1 MGKKG
6 DENLASGLANTR
18 YSAGTMST
26 LTVALLQ
33 FRTPGAD
40 PERALR
46 EGEAA
51 CREAA
56 LRGADVAL
64 FPEMWQIGYA
74 WFDDPYEAREK
85 YAALSIGEDDPFI
98 EHFRRLAEE
107 LRIAIVLT
115 FLQRTPTGPRNA
127 AVLID
132 RRGEVIL
139 TYAKVHT
146 CDFGVEANFT
156 PGDVFPVADLRLAD
170 DSVRVGIMICYDRE
184 FPEAARALMVGGAEI
199 ILTPNSCRLDAD
211 RIGQFRARAFEN
223 MVGVAMTNYA
233 LPDPPPANDPGEC
246 NGHSVAF
253 SGIYCDEE
261 GRALDHKLIEADE
274 SEGISLAVFDLD
286 ALRDYRKRETWGDAY
301 RKPRAYDALV
311 AEVPADV
318 FARADSRRGETA
330 RKLAGEP
337 STSAS

>member
-1 MGKKG
+1 
-6 DENLASGLANTR
+6 
-18 YSAGTMST
+18 MST

-56 LRGADVAL
+56 RLGADIAL

-74 WFDDPYEAREK
+74 WFDDPDEAREK
-85 YAALSIGEDDPFI
+85 YAALATGEDDAFI
-98 EHFRRLAEE
+98 QHFRGLADE
-107 LRIAIVLT
+107 LHLAIVLT
-115 FLQRTPTGPRNA
+115 FLQRTVNGPSNA

-132 RRGEVIL
+132 RRGEHIF

-146 CDFGVEANFT
+146 CDFSVEANFA
-156 PGDVFPVADLRLAD
+156 PGEAFPVADLQLAK

-184 FPEAARALMVGGAEI
+184 FPEAARALMLGGAEV
-199 ILTPNSCRLDAD
+199 ILTPNACRLDDD

-233 LPDPPPANDPGEC
+233 LPDPPPVNDPGEC

-261 GRALDHKLIEADE
+261 GHALDHKLVEADE
-274 SEGISLAVFDLD
+274 GEGISLAVFDLD
-286 ALRDYRKRETWGDAY
+286 ALRDYRRRETWGDAY
-301 RKPRAYDALV
+301 RKPNAYDALV
-311 AEVPADV
+311 ADAPVDV
-318 FARADSRRGETA
+318 FTRSDSRRSGRA
-330 RKLAGEP
+330 DQRLAAEQ
-337 STSAS
+337 STSAR